1 MRTKNILKEI
11 IDELDQFEQTLQDDK
26 EVGMKD
32 FLAYL
37 STNKNQSPRYSADIE
52 IVQQISLLHRY
63 SKFYVKRILKD
74 SPMQTMDEYTY
85 LIPLLESE
93 SMTKTE
99 LNNMN
104 AMEKTSGNE
113 VINRLLKKNLIV
125 QKRDELDRRSMRV
138 YITDLGKREL
148 FKIIPDLQKIAI
160 FFSSNLSQFQKL
172 SLASNLNSMS
182 HLHKDI
188 FLNDKDKQLDDME
201 EK

>member
-63 SKFYVKRILKD
+63 SKFYVKKILKD

-160 FFSSNLSQFQKL
+160 FFSGNLSQFQKL

>member
-63 SKFYVKRILKD
+63 SKFYVKKILKD

-113 VINRLLKKNLIV
+113 VINRLLKKNLIK